1 MNKKTI
7 AKLTIAGTIGF
18 STIATPAVAWATP
31 ENEEEFDER
40 IQELNEEQSDAESQL
55 EALENE
61 IQETEEETETLLA
74 QMEETQELLEE
85 LQAEIEVLQAAID
98 EREERLENQARAVQ
112 VTGESGSVI
121 NFLLEAES
129 LSDILARLDVVSTLV
144 TANQDLLQEQIEDK
158 ELVVEKE
165 EETEEKQEEQ
175 MLLAAELENQKVE
188 LEEQTAQQE
197 SLVASIAAERAEVE
211 EEREEYL
218 EEQRAAEQ
226 RRQEIEAARAAAS
239 QVEVLGESEVAEESS
254 DSDSNTAEA
263 SDSVSTSSSNESS
276 NDAQA
281 EETSTPAP
289 SGGSV
294 VSIAHSLT
302 GVPYSYGGT
311 TPSGFDCSGFITYVF
326 NQAGARSL
334 PRTAAGMYS
343 ATTRISRDQAQP
355 GDLVFFS
362 QGGGIDHAGIYL
374 GGGNFIGSQSSTG
387 VAVASINSGYWSNH
401 VAGFGR

>member
-18 STIATPAVAWATP
+18 STVATPAVAWATP
-31 ENEEEFDER
+31 ENEEQFDER

-55 EALENE
+55 EALEAE
-61 IQETEEETETLLA
+61 IQETEEETEQLVG
-74 QMEETQELLEE
+74 QMAETQELLEE
-85 LQAEIEVLQAAID
+85 LQAEIDVLQAAIE
-98 EREERLENQARAVQ
+98 EREGRLENQARAVQ
-112 VTGESGSVI
+112 VTGESGSVV

-165 EETEEKQEEQ
+165 QETEEKQEEQ

-197 SLVASIAAERAEVE
+197 SLVASISAERAEVE

-239 QVEVLGESEVAEESS
+239 QVEVLGESEVAEESN
-254 DSDSNTAEA
+254 DSGSNNAEA
-263 SDSVSTSSSNESS
+263 SESVSTSSSESS
-276 NDAQA
+276 DSAPA
-281 EETSTPAP
+281 EEAPAPAP

-294 VSIAHSLT
+294 VSVAHSLT

-326 NQAGARSL
+326 NQAGGRSL

-387 VAVASINSGYWSNH
+387 VAVASINSGYWANH